1 MLALLAALAFAQSDE
16 WEQVPS
22 EPNQSAAPEGR
33 VAIKPP
39 ADGKGAMA
47 CSLAAA
53 LAERMAKLRDQGV
66 TKDSQLATVDKP
78 GGKLY
83 ELTVAGMLPPATAG
97 ALRAGMDREIAYVYE
112 HREMT
117 PAQLGAQARETCG
130 NPESGG
136 KHSPGP

>member
-22 EPNQSAAPEGR
+22 EPNQSAAPEGG
-33 VAIKPP
+33 VAVKPS
-39 ADGKGAMA
+39 AGGKGAMV
-47 CSLAAA
+47 CSLVAA

-66 TKDSQLATVDKP
+66 TKDAQLANVDKP

-83 ELTVAGMLPPATAG
+83 ELTVSGMLPPATAG
-97 ALRAGMDREIAYVYE
+97 ALRAGIDREIVYVYE

-130 NPESGG
+130 NPQSGD
-136 KHSPGP
+136 KHSPGS